1 MQNIASHIKRRLGQ
15 LKSEK
20 TLHESVWKDCADL
33 TFPERGHGLQS
44 DIIGATDAQQRKNLI
59 FDSSPGDAC
68 NVGAASIMGAM
79 VPSNAQWFD
88 LDAGQE
94 SQEEKTFF
102 EGAAKFMFENI
113 HASNFDAEAFDGML
127 DVMVAGWFVLY
138 CDEQLKGGGLYFEKW
153 PLGQCSLASSR
164 SGARIDT
171 VYREWDYTVSQCVA
185 MYGLDKVSDKV
196 RELHGAG
203 KFDDKIRMVHA
214 IEPREIYVVN
224 AKMAKNL
231 PFASVHMEFDSG
243 HVTRESGY
251 HEFPCMVPRWARLP
265 ASPYATGPMS
275 TALADCRTLND
286 VVKLGLLGA
295 ETAITPML
303 KVVDDGVFNP
313 RNVKMGPR
321 KMLVCADVNNIAPLN
336 DGANVQF
343 AEIKAERL
351 QASIRKILLAD
362 QLPPPDGPVKT
373 AYEWSVRVET
383 IRKMLGPMFGRFQSE
398 FLQVLVERVFG
409 IVWRANEAS
418 GFALIGQPPQSLA
431 RRSYTV
437 RYLSPLAR
445 SQRIEDVA
453 AMDRF
458 EQALGAEAAVDP
470 TVLDVYDFDEA
481 ARTRSHLLGVPQ
493 SLIRDSKKVAA
504 IRDQRQKAQ
513 AAAQQQAMQQQGQM
527 DMQGAVAQR
536 VAKAA

>member
-1 MQNIASHIKRRLGQ
+1 MEAPATHIKRRLAQ
-15 LKSEK
+15 LNALKSP
-20 TLHESVWKDCADL
+20 HESAWRECADF
-33 TFPERGHGLQS
+33 TFPERGHGLGS
-44 DIIGATDAQQRKNLI
+44 DIVGATDAQQRKDKI
-59 FDSSPGDAC
+59 FDSTPGDAC

-94 SQEEKTFF
+94 TEEEKAFLDT
-102 EGAAKFMFENI
+102 AAKFIWQNI
-113 HASNFDAEAFDGML
+113 HASNFDAECFDGLL
-127 DVMVAGWFVLY
+127 DTMVAGWFVLY
-138 CDEQLKGGGLYFEKW
+138 CDEPKNGGLYFEKW
-153 PLGQCSLASSR
+153 PLGQCKIASSR
-164 SGARIDT
+164 SGSRIDT
-171 VYREWDYTVSQCVA
+171 IYREFTYSVSQCVA
-185 MYGLDKVSDKV
+185 EYGIDSVSPKV
-196 RELHGAG
+196 RRLHEEG
-203 KFDDKIRMVHA
+203 KFDELVQLVHA
-214 IEPREIYVVN
+214 IEPREIHAVN
-224 AKMAKNL
+224 AKRAKNL
-231 PFASVHMEFDSG
+231 PFASIHLELSDN
-243 HVTRESGY
+243 HVLRESGY
-251 HEFPCMVPRWARLP
+251 HEFPCAVPRWMRLP
-265 ASPYATGPMS
+265 ASPYALGPMS
-275 TALADCRTLND
+275 TALADVRTLND
-286 VVKLGLLGA
+286 VVKLGILGA
-295 ETAITPML
+295 ESAIAPML

-351 QASIRKILLAD
+351 QASIRRILLAD
-362 QLPPPDGPVKT
+362 QLPPADGPTKT

-383 IRKMLGPMFGRFQSE
+383 IRKILGPMFARFESE
-398 FLQVLVERVFG
+398 FLQTLIERVFG
-409 IVWRANEAS
+409 IVWRANERS
-418 GFALIGQPPQSLA
+418 GWALIGQPPESLA

-458 EQALGAEAAVDP
+458 EQALAAESAVDP

-493 SLIRDSKKVAA
+493 SLIRDTKKVAA
-504 IRDQRQKAQ
+504 IRDARQKAA